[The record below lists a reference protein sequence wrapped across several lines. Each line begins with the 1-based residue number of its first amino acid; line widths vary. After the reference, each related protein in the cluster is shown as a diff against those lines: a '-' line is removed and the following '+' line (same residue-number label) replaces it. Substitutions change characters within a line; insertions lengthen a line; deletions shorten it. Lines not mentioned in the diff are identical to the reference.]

1 MSRLR
6 DLSISTKFL
15 LVFGLLFLLCAGQ
28 GVASLLGFTRLNRA
42 LKILVD
48 DTAPSVQ
55 VSGEIRYAVSTIRR
69 TDLLLVVCATADCRE
84 HYREKRNKYLAIY
97 KNELEA
103 AALLISDQQD
113 RDLMAQA
120 RVSLDAYIAISER
133 ARTLAESGNSAGA
146 VALLLS
152 PEAQGAYNTG
162 VDLAEKDA
170 MLNQDEGASEGKAAQ
185 ATSSRMVLLM
195 RGILLVTLALCV
207 LVGYAASRMIAEPL
221 KVVTEALERVAARD
235 LTASVEVTSSDEFGR
250 LSNALNTSVAAMRE
264 VLQLMRQGSGTVT
277 AAARELSDHA
287 HRNKDNSEAQT
298 GKINQIATAAHQV
311 TQTISE
317 ISLNIESAATAS
329 QESADAAEK
338 GNLVMQSA
346 AQTMGKIAE
355 VTSAVHEKIS
365 SLVDR
370 SREIGEVAQMIQ
382 EISEQTHMLAFN
394 AAIEAARGGEHG
406 TGFVVVANHV
416 RHLAESTKTATGEIA
431 ATISGI
437 QRETNDTLEAIASSR
452 STVEA
457 GLSETAEARESLET
471 VITSSRDLG
480 KKIYVIRTAATEQ
493 TAASAEI
500 SESARNIAQLA
511 NENSHATNDGAKAA
525 NRLSDLAHQLDGI
538 IGQFKI
544 SSNQVAAAH

>member
-1 MSRLR
+1 
-6 DLSISTKFL
+6 
-15 LVFGLLFLLCAGQ
+15 
-28 GVASLLGFTRLNRA
+28 
-42 LKILVD
+42 
-48 DTAPSVQ
+48 
-55 VSGEIRYAVSTIRR
+55 
-69 TDLLLVVCATADCRE
+69 
-84 HYREKRNKYLAIY
+84 
-97 KNELEA
+97 
-103 AALLISDQQD
+103 
-113 RDLMAQA
+113 
-120 RVSLDAYIAISER
+120 
-133 ARTLAESGNSAGA
+133 
-146 VALLLS
+146 
-152 PEAQGAYNTG
+152 
-162 VDLAEKDA
+162 
-170 MLNQDEGASEGKAAQ
+170 
-185 ATSSRMVLLM
+185 M

-370 SREIGEVAQMIQ
+370 SREIGEVVQMIQ